1 MQYSTEINTGGATKP
16 VPSVGIRDL
25 LQSVAAA
32 ALGVQS
38 AKNRERDFKN
48 GRAGTFIVAGI
59 IFTVLFIGTVFTA
72 VQLVLAGR

>member
-1 MQYSTEINTGGATKP
+1 MSANLEMNTRKPQP
-16 VPSVGIRDL
+16 VPSLGIRDL

-38 AKNRERDFKN
+38 AENRERDFKN

-59 IFTVLFIGTVFTA
+59 IFTALFIGTVFTV